1 MAYTEKEKQVRQLH
15 KNVNALK
22 GNLEKTHMLA
32 DMKARNQLNDNEQ
45 LLKDVSDMRH
55 EIRQLSIDN
64 HRLRTELVDTSRRY
78 QRESRVRVA
87 ISVEHSAPTKAITET
102 KSVTQHNQEDE
113 AEGEGDLEDANGDEH
128 GDERGY
134 DEEME
139 KRDVTEHEGYST
151 STPDTISRGDTSQG
165 RGERRHSTPMLDDSA
180 FGIQSAQGLRVSATP
195 DSLEQRFG
203 ELLSADQK
211 ISALMAMN
219 DCDIRNERAAGRIGD
234 VDSAVVTVSAQDIL
248 NFHKRHLGR
257 RSGALVSVDSTG
269 VNLSAGGRE
278 LVSKGMGKVKD
289 KGREKGRSSGSSQPT
304 VKISNASLQLPDVC
318 KPLRAPR

>member
-1 MAYTEKEKQVRQLH
+1 MADDALEASMAYTEKEKQVRQLH

-64 HRLRTELVDTSRRY
+64 HRLRTELLDSSRRN

-87 ISVEHSAPTKAITET
+87 IIAGHSPLTAMSTTET
-102 KSVTQHNQEDE
+102 ERETLHNQEG
-113 AEGEGDLEDANGDEH
+113 EGEDGLEVEDEDEH
-128 GDERGY
+128 ERGY
-134 DEEME
+134 EEEME
-139 KRDVTEHEGYST
+139 KRDTLEHEEPFRRSDATWRG
-151 STPDTISRGDTSQG
+151 DRGDMGDVSRG
-165 RGERRHSTPMLDDSA
+165 GERRHSSPIIDDFS
-180 FGIQSAQGLRVSATP
+180 GVQSVQGPKSVSAIP
-195 DSLEQRFG
+195 GSLEQRFS

-219 DCDIRNERAAGRIGD
+219 DCDIRNERASSRTAD

-248 NFHKRHLGR
+248 NFHKRQVGR
-257 RSGALVSVDSTG
+257 RSKALPSADGAGT
-269 VNLSAGGRE
+269 GRE
-278 LVSKGMGKVKD
+278 LVGKG
-289 KGREKGRSSGSSQPT
+289 KGRSCGSSQPT
-304 VKISNASLQLPDVC
+304 VKISNASLQLPDVTRQSMRA
-318 KPLRAPR
+318 LR